1 MRIQYRIRD
10 GYAEIVRCFGTGETV
25 VVPEK
30 IGEITVRAVAAYTFS
45 DKKSSEDQ
53 DVLEY
58 RTEDGF
64 LEEDREQLLA
74 GEKIAEVVFPET
86 VQEIGN
92 YIFYGC
98 RTVSYTHLTLP
109 TT

>member
-53 DVLEY
+53 DVLE
-58 RTEDGF
+58 
-64 LEEDREQLLA
+64 
-74 GEKIAEVVFPET
+74 
-86 VQEIGN
+86 
-92 YIFYGC
+92 
-98 RTVSYTHLTLP
+98 
-109 TT
+109 